1 MALVLGALTLASV
14 GVLPGPGMVSKV
26 LMRWAGER
34 YPCEGSAC
42 GCASARACWTS
53 CRCHTMSAK
62 LAWAAREGV
71 DVPDYAQTGQATGTR
86 GMMAAAAAARYCP
99 LCPADDPVGSDE
111 HAELAIESDAG
122 PGGLGRTEM
131 APMGCG
137 GRDGLIVLAP
147 VLGLRGVA
155 TAERN
160 ARPRVERVLCDAGRG
175 PGVWALSVEPPPPKT
190 ILG

>member
-1 MALVLGALTLASV
+1 
-14 GVLPGPGMVSKV
+14 
-26 LMRWAGER
+26 
-34 YPCEGSAC
+34 
-42 GCASARACWTS
+42 
-53 CRCHTMSAK
+53 MSAK

-71 DVPDYAQTGQATGTR
+71 DVPDYAPTGQSTGTR
-86 GMMAAAAAARYCP
+86 GMMAAAAAARACP
-99 LCPADDPVGSDE
+99 LCPMEDPTNSIED
-111 HAELAIESDAG
+111 AELALESDAV
-122 PGGLGRTEM
+122 PGGLGETQM
-131 APMGCG
+131 TPMGCG

-160 ARPRVERVLCDAGRG
+160 AGPRVERVLCDAGRG